1 MDQSRSSQYD
11 QPDSFQVCR
20 VPLSCLSLSAIS
32 PLVISWVSSEMSYF
46 HSNLHLRVYFSQK
59 PKVKDS
65 GTLRLVPQ
73 SCPTLCD
80 PMDCIP
86 PGSSVHGILQA
97 RMLEWAPVSSSR
109 ASSWP
114 RGWIHLSCSL
124 LHWPADSL
132 PTEPFRTF
140 SGTMGVSYQ
149 RKLKFLKTC
158 VCCRQSWAAF
168 LERICLSRSWRHL
181 KQISEVTDCEL
192 LKKSDVVCILTLL
205 WRSWLSWYWFILVLV
220 SKLANL

>member
-1 MDQSRSSQYD
+1 MT
-11 QPDSFQVCR
+11 
-20 VPLSCLSLSAIS
+20 SLIHFRCAGSLPPVSHSAIS

-59 PKVKDS
+59 PKLKDS
-65 GTLRLVPQ
+65 GTMRLVPQ

-109 ASSWP
+109 GSSWP
-114 RGWIHLSCSL
+114 RGWTRLSCSL

-132 PTEPFRTF
+132 PAEPSRTF

-149 RKLKFLKTC
+149 RKLKSLKTR
-158 VCCRQSWAAF
+158 VCRRQSWAVF
-168 LERICLSRSWRHL
+168 LER
-181 KQISEVTDCEL
+181 
-192 LKKSDVVCILTLL
+192 
-205 WRSWLSWYWFILVLV
+205 
-220 SKLANL
+220 